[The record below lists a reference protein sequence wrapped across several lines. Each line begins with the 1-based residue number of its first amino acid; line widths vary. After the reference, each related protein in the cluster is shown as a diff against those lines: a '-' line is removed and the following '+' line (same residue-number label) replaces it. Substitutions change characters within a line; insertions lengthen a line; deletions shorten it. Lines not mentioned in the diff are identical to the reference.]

1 MPTYQPTP
9 DEQGL
14 IRELEEFRAAIKQWS
29 ESSRPE
35 DRERLRSFI
44 NRRLEGVQEIV
55 RLAGCRHTLTIGP
68 PPAVGGLVMQN
79 ADPFNYIFE
88 RVYGASLHASV
99 YDMLDQAI
107 GVIESGRFEE
117 RRTRLMKA
125 SGPMGPISGRRVFL
139 VHGHDESAR
148 ETAARFIEK
157 LSLEPIILHE
167 QPSSGRTIIEKVE
180 QYSEVAFALV
190 LLTPD
195 DVGAKNGSEQALLP
209 RARQNVILELGY
221 FIGKLGR
228 THVAALVKGESE
240 RPSDYDGVVY
250 ISMDPAGAWKMLLAR
265 ELKAAGL
272 NVDLNDAV

>member
-9 DEQGL
+9 EEQGL
-14 IRELEEFRAAIKQWS
+14 IRKLEEFRAAIKQWS

-44 NRRLEGVQEIV
+44 NRRLEGVQEVV

-88 RVYGASLHASV
+88 HVYGRSLHGPV

-117 RRTRLMKA
+117 RRARLVKA

-139 VHGHDESAR
+139 VHDHDESAR
-148 ETAARFIEK
+148 ETAARFLEK
-157 LSLEPIILHE
+157 LSLEPVILHE

-190 LLTPD
+190 LLAPD
-195 DVGAKNGSEQALLP
+195 DVGAKHGSEQALVP

-228 THVAALVKGESE
+228 TQC
-240 RPSDYDGVVY
+240 R
-250 ISMDPAGAWKMLLAR
+250 
-265 ELKAAGL
+265 
-272 NVDLNDAV
+272 